1 MNAKQAL
8 AKLEALGDEKVRKHY
23 IKTGASDKLF
33 GVKLGDVRKL
43 AKEIKANH
51 ELGLE
56 LWKTENV
63 DARMLAILLF
73 KPKSFTADQLDELV
87 RSVHFSR
94 VADWVNAYV
103 VKKHP
108 DKEALRERWMT
119 SDDPMAA
126 RAGWNL
132 TYERIEKDADGLDLP
147 ALLDR
152 IEAEMTGAHP
162 HAQWTMNF
170 TLAAIGIH
178 HAKLRKRALAIGKQI
193 GLYSDY
199 PTAKGCTSPF
209 APIWIEEM
217 VKRQG

>member
-1 MNAKQAL
+1 MNAKQAMQRL
-8 AKLEALGDEKVRKHY
+8 KSLGEERVRKQNA
-23 IKTGASDKLF
+23 KQGAGENQF
-33 GVKLGDVRKL
+33 GVPLGVIRKL

-63 DARMLAILLF
+63 DARMLAILLI
-73 KPKSFTADQLDELV
+73 KPKSLSAAELDEMV

-94 VADWVNAYV
+94 VADWINAYV
-103 VKKHP
+103 VMKHP
-108 DKEALRERWMT
+108 DKETLREPWMA
-119 SDDPMAA
+119 SDDPMAQ
-126 RAGWNL
+126 RAGWHL
-132 TYERIEKDADGLDLP
+132 TYVRVEKDPDGLDLS

-152 IEAEMTGAHP
+152 IEAEMNAADP
-162 HAQWTMNF
+162 LAQWTMNF

-178 HAKLRKRALAIGKQI
+178 HPKHRKRAIKIGEQL

-199 PTAKGCTSPF
+199 PTVKGCTSPF

-217 VKRQG
+217 VRRQA

>member
-8 AKLEALGDEKVRKHY
+8 EELEALGTEKVRKQNA
-23 IKTGASDKLF
+23 KQGASDNQF
-33 GVKLGDVRKL
+33 GVQLGEIRKL
-43 AKEIKANH
+43 AKRIKANH

-56 LWKTENV
+56 LWKSENV

-73 KPKSFTADQLDELV
+73 KPKSFTPDQLDELV

-94 VADWVNAYV
+94 VADWVNAYI

-132 TYERIEKDADGLDLP
+132 TYERVDKDPDGLDFP

-152 IEAEMTGAHP
+152 IEAEMADAHP

-178 HAKLRKRALAIGKQI
+178 HAKHRKRAITIGEAL